1 MGGRVRVLWLAKGL
15 GRGGAEQ
22 LLVNCARHL
31 DDERYEVEVAYVLPW
46 KDALVPTLR
55 GLGITVHCLGGGRS
69 WPLRL
74 RTLVRARG
82 YGLIHTHMPV
92 PAVAAR
98 VVGAGVPIVHTEHNM
113 WPRYRR
119 PTRLANAWTYRRNSG
134 VIAVSSAVAESIVPG
149 RLRPGVSPTVIHH
162 GPDLGDAFAGPG
174 ARERARRMLDLD
186 QDAFIVG
193 TVANFTPKKD
203 QLGLLDAH
211 ARVRDRHPGALLVL
225 IGSGPLEA
233 TLRERANRAD
243 LKGSVVFTGSRGD
256 VPTLLS
262 AFDVFALSS
271 RQEGLPVSLMEA
283 MTVGLPSVVT
293 AVGGMPEIV
302 TDGIEGVV
310 VPPGDPRAFGDA
322 LASFAADPARRRA
335 CGEAAHKRSAEFD
348 VAGAQRRIEDV
359 YARVLEESR

>member
-1 MGGRVRVLWLAKGL
+1 MGERVRVLWLAKGL

-55 GLGITVHCLGGGRS
+55 GLGITVHCLGGGRR

-98 VVGAGVPIVHTEHNM
+98 VVAAGVPIVHTEHNM

-134 VIAVSSAVAESIVPG
+134 VIAVSSAVADSIVPG

-211 ARVRDRHPGALLVL
+211 ARVRERHVGALLVL

-233 TLRERANRAD
+233 TLRERANRVD

-322 LASFAADPARRRA
+322 LAAFAADPARRRA

-359 YARVLEESR
+359 YARVLEGSR

>member
-1 MGGRVRVLWLAKGL
+1 MGDRVRVLWLAKGL

-22 LLVNCARHL
+22 LLVNCARRL
-31 DDERYEVEVAYVLPW
+31 DGERYEVEVAYVLPW
-46 KDALVPTLR
+46 KDALVPALR
-55 GLGITVHCLGGGRS
+55 ELGITVHCLGGGRV
-69 WPLRL
+69 WPVRL
-74 RTLVRARG
+74 RALLRARD

-98 VVGAGVPIVHTEHNM
+98 VFSGKVPIVHTEHNM

-119 PTRLANAWTYRRNSG
+119 PTRIANAWTYRRNNG
-134 VIAVSSAVAESIVPG
+134 VIAVSAAVAESIEPA
-149 RLRPGVSPTVIHH
+149 RLRRGTVPTVIHH

-174 ARERARRMLDLD
+174 ARERARQALDLD
-186 QDAFIVG
+186 QDAFTVG
-193 TVANFTPKKD
+193 SVANFTPKKD
-203 QLGLLDAH
+203 QLGLLAAH
-211 ARVRDRHPGALLVL
+211 ALVRERHPEAVLVL

-233 TLRERANRAD
+233 TLRERASRPD
-243 LKGSVVFTGSRGD
+243 LKGSVVFAGSRGD
-256 VPTLLS
+256 VPALLP

-302 TDGIEGVV
+302 TDGVEGAV
-310 VPPGDPRAFGDA
+310 VPAGDPAAFADA
-322 LASFAADPARRRA
+322 LVAFATEPARRRA
-335 CGEAAHKRSAEFD
+335 CGEAAAERSDEFD

-359 YARVLEESR
+359 YARVLEGSR

>member
-1 MGGRVRVLWLAKGL
+1 MGERVRVLWLAKGL

-31 DDERYEVEVAYVLPW
+31 DEERYEVEVAYVLPW

-55 GLGITVHCLGGGRS
+55 ELGIEVHCLGGGRA
-69 WPLRL
+69 WPVRL
-74 RTLVRARG
+74 RALLRARR

-98 VVGAGVPIVHTEHNM
+98 VLAGRVPLVHTEHNM

-119 PTRLANAWTYRRNSG
+119 PTRLANAWTYRRNAA
-134 VIAVSSAVAESIVPG
+134 VIAVSAAVAESIDRT
-149 RLRPGVSPTVIHH
+149 RLRRGVVPTVIHH
-162 GPDLGDAFAGPG
+162 GPDLGDAYTGPG
-174 ARERARRMLDLD
+174 ARERARQALHLD
-186 QDAFIVG
+186 QEAFTVG

-211 ARVRDRHPGALLVL
+211 ALVRARDPGAVLVL

-233 TLRERANRAD
+233 TLRERASRAD
-243 LKGSVVFTGSRGD
+243 LKGSVVFAGSRGD
-256 VPTLLS
+256 VPALLP
-262 AFDVFALSS
+262 ALDVFALSS

-283 MTVGLPSVVT
+283 MTVGLASVVT

-302 TDGIEGVV
+302 TDGIEGTV
-310 VPPGDPRAFGDA
+310 VPAGDPAA
-322 LASFAADPARRRA
+322 FAAALLAFAEDPARRRA
-335 CGEAAHKRSAEFD
+335 CGEAAHKRSDEFD

-359 YARVLEESR
+359 YARVLEGSR